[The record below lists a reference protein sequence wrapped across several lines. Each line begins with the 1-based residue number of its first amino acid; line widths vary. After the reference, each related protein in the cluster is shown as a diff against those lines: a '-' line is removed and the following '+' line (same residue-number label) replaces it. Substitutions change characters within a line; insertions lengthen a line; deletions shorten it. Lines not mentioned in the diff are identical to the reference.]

1 MKSSDSSNHRIIL
14 FFIDGL
20 GVGPLDPKFN
30 PCTHTTYG
38 IFRYSDGQLP
48 FDGRQLPLD
57 ACLDVDG
64 LPQSGSGQT
73 TIYTGYNAAKL
84 IGRHLF
90 GFPNRQLRELIAEES
105 LFVQLTNANFKCKF
119 INAFRPLFFTTPE
132 IFRHMRMSATT
143 EMNRAANLSFN
154 TIKDISFK
162 NALYHDFTNRIIQK
176 YGFKLPLYKPEDAA
190 DILFSESKKYD
201 LILYE
206 YFMTDQAG
214 HLQDMDQAVH
224 ILEDLER
231 LIYSLVS
238 RINQQQTSLIVISDH
253 GNIEDLRTKSHT
265 RNPAFMAVWGID
277 DDILGKPDAL
287 TDVLPIINRI
297 LSIRN

>member
-1 MKSSDSSNHRIIL
+1 MKSSDSSNHHIIL

-20 GVGPLDPKFN
+20 GVGPLDPDYN
-30 PCTHTTYG
+30 PCTHTTHG
-38 IFRYSDGQLP
+38 IFRYSNNQLP
-48 FDGRQLPLD
+48 FGGRHIPLD

-73 TIYTGYNAAKL
+73 TIYTGHNAAKL

-90 GFPNRQLRELIAEES
+90 GFPNRQLRELIAGES
-105 LFVQLTNANFKCKF
+105 LFVQLSNANFKCKF

-132 IFRHMRMSATT
+132 IFRYMRMSATT
-143 EMNRAANLSFN
+143 EMNRSANLSFN
-154 TIKDISFK
+154 TIKDITDK
-162 NALYHDFTNRIIQK
+162 NALYHDYTNKIIQK
-176 YGFKLPLYKPEDAA
+176 YGFNLPVYKPEDAA
-190 DILFSESKKYD
+190 AILFSESKKYD

-214 HLQDMDQAVH
+214 HLQDMDRAVH

-231 LIYSLVS
+231 LIYSLAS
-238 RINQQQTSLIVISDH
+238 LIEKQETSLIVISDH

-265 RNPAFMAVWGID
+265 RNPAFMATWGVD
-277 DDILGKPDAL
+277 DDMLGKPIAL
-287 TDVLPIINRI
+287 TDVLPIIKRI
-297 LSIRN
+297 LGIRN

>member
-1 MKSSDSSNHRIIL
+1 MKSSVSSNHRIIL

-20 GVGPLDPKFN
+20 GVGELDPDYN
-30 PCTHTTYG
+30 PCTHTTHG
-38 IFRYSDGQLP
+38 IFCYSDGQLP
-48 FDGRQLPLD
+48 FNGRQLPLD

-73 TIYTGYNAAKL
+73 TIYTGHNAAKL

-90 GFPNRQLRELIAEES
+90 GFPNRQLRELIAKES
-105 LFVQLTNANFKCKF
+105 LFVQLTKRNLKCKF

-154 TIKDISFK
+154 TIQDITDK
-162 NALYHDFTNRIIQK
+162 NALYHDFTNQIMKK
-176 YGFKLPLYKPEDAA
+176 YGFKLPLYKAEDAA
-190 DILFSESKKYD
+190 NILFSESKKYD

-214 HLQDMDQAVH
+214 HLQDMNRAVH
-224 ILEDLER
+224 ILENLER

-238 RINQQQTSLIVISDH
+238 RITQEQTSLIVISDH

-277 DDILGKPDAL
+277 DDLLGKPNAL

-297 LSIRN
+297 LGIRN